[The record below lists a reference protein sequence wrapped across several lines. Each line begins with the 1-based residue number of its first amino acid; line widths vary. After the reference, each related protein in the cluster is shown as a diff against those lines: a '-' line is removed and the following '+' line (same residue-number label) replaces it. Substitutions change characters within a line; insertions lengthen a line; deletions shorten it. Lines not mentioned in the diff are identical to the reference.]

1 MSGSAF
7 HVSFFFLLLKAEQA
21 VLQTRTK
28 NGIRDCDIQNHAI
41 IEEALK
47 MKGNLDATHRLI
59 SIKPDLNSDVR
70 VQVIVGVSTERNG
83 QRKIGGG
90 VKIEVGRR
98 QMLEVP

>member
-1 MSGSAF
+1 
-7 HVSFFFLLLKAEQA
+7 LLLKAEQA
-21 VLQTRTK
+21 VLQTRIK

-70 VQVIVGVSTERNG
+70 VQVIVGVSTECNG